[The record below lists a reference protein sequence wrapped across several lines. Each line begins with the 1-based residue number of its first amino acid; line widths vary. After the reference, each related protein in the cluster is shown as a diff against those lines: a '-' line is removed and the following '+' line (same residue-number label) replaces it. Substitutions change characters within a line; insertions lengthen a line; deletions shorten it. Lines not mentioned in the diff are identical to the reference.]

1 MTKRLLIA
9 FAALAFASFALAACG
24 SSNDSSSTATEA
36 PTTTSSSSGGA
47 ASGGTGATI
56 DIAADP
62 SGALAFTK
70 TDLTTTAGNDTID
83 FDNES
88 STSHNVQIEDSSG
101 NEVGGTDTITGSKT
115 TTTVDLKPG
124 TYTFFC
130 NIPGHRE
137 GGMEGTLTVK

>member
-24 SSNDSSSTATEA
+24 SSDDSSSTATEA
-36 PTTTSSSSGGA
+36 PSMTATSST
-47 ASGGTGATI
+47 GTGATI

-62 SGALAFTK
+62 SGAPAFTK

-137 GGMEGTLTVK
+137 AGMEGTLTVK